1 MKMTGHTT
9 YKVFDGY
16 YEVIDKDIL
25 EVNDDLYSQNLKED
39 YNSSN
44 EVSEGEFLST
54 EDENKLKRLHEVFER
69 GGIPKHI
76 YEKKVE
82 KILGL

>member
-1 MKMTGHTT
+1 M
-9 YKVFDGY
+9 VFDGY
-16 YEVIDKDIL
+16 YEVIDKNIL
-25 EVNDDLYSQNLKED
+25 EVNDDLYSQNLTDE
-39 YNSSN
+39 YNSSK

-54 EDENKLKRLHEVFER
+54 DDENKLKRLHEVFER
-69 GGIPKHI
+69 GGIPKHL

>member
-1 MKMTGHTT
+1 M
-9 YKVFDGY
+9 VFDGY
-16 YEVIDKDIL
+16 YEVIDKNIL

-39 YNSSN
+39 YNSSK

-54 EDENKLKRLHEVFER
+54 DDDNKLKRLHEVFER
-69 GGIPKHI
+69 GGIPKHLN
-76 YEKKVE
+76 EKKVE